1 MQSYSNNNHCNG
13 VSNQNIINIK
23 NVIVHIFDHI
33 LELMSNDLK
42 TFFRYLKN
50 MSLVEDPS
58 QGNLG
63 EKFYILKSTKDFI
76 NKLLCDI
83 ELG

>member
-1 MQSYSNNNHCNG
+1 
-13 VSNQNIINIK
+13 
-23 NVIVHIFDHI
+23 
-33 LELMSNDLK
+33 MSNDLK
-42 TFFRYLKN
+42 TFFRYLEN